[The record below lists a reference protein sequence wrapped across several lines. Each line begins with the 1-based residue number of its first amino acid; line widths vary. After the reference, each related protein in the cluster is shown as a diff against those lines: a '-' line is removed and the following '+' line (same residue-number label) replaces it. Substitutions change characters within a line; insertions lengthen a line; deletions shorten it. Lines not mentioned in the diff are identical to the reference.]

1 MPASLVRGDGR
12 DKVAPRRG
20 DHRLRIVSGDFRG
33 KAIKTPA
40 GQATRPTS
48 DRARQAI
55 FNILE
60 HAPWSQGVRGRRVI
74 DLFAGSGALGLEA
87 LSRGADF
94 CLFVETDEAARGA
107 IRENIDA
114 MHLFGRTRVH
124 RRDAT
129 QLGVRPG
136 ADGPAFD
143 LAFLDP
149 PYGKGLGETALARLA
164 DGGWLAD
171 GAVVVFERGAD
182 EEPFKVEGYEELD
195 TRQYGAARV
204 HFLKFAG

>member
-1 MPASLVRGDGR
+1 M
-12 DKVAPRRG
+12 
-20 DHRLRIVSGDFRG
+20 RIVSGDFRG
-33 KAIKTPA
+33 KTLVAPP

-60 HAPWSQGVRGRRVI
+60 HAAWSNGVRDARVI
-74 DLFAGSGALGLEA
+74 DLFAGSGALGFEA
-87 LSRGADF
+87 LSRGAAF

-107 IRENIDA
+107 IRENVDGLSPNGG
-114 MHLFGRTRVH
+114 LFGRTRVH

-129 QLGVRPG
+129 DLGVRPG

-149 PYGKGLGETALARLA
+149 PYAKGLGEAALAKLA
-164 DGGWLAD
+164 SGGWLSP
-171 GAVVVFERGAD
+171 GATVVFERGLD
-182 EEPFKVEGYEELD
+182 EPAFTVDGFEELD
-195 TRQYGAARV
+195 VRDYGAARV
-204 HFLKFAG
+204 YFMKFSD

>member
-1 MPASLVRGDGR
+1 M
-12 DKVAPRRG
+12 
-20 DHRLRIVSGDFRG
+20 RIVSGDFRG
-33 KAIKTPA
+33 KALATPP
-40 GQATRPTS
+40 GQGTRPTS

-60 HAPWSQGVRGRRVI
+60 HAPWSDGVRDRRVI
-74 DLFAGSGALGLEA
+74 DLFAGSGALGFEA
-87 LSRGADF
+87 LSRGAAF

-107 IRENIDA
+107 IRENVDA
-114 MHLFGRTRVH
+114 MGLFGRTRVH

-149 PYGKGLGETALARLA
+149 PYGKGLAEVVLARLA
-164 DGGWLAD
+164 EGNWLAP
-171 GAVVVFERGAD
+171 GAMAVVERGAG
-182 EEPFKVEGYEELD
+182 EPPLEAPGYELLD
-195 TRQYGAARV
+195 NRDYGAARV
-204 HFLKFAG
+204 WFLRLSASPLTS

>member
-1 MPASLVRGDGR
+1 M
-12 DKVAPRRG
+12 
-20 DHRLRIVSGDFRG
+20 RIVSGDFRG
-33 KAIKTPA
+33 KLLTAPA
-40 GQATRPTS
+40 GQTTRPTS

-60 HAPWSQGVRGRRVI
+60 HAAWSRGVRDLRVI
-74 DLFAGSGALGLEA
+74 DLFAGSGALGFEA
-87 LSRGADF
+87 LSRGAAF

-107 IRENIDA
+107 IRENVDA
-114 MHLFGRTRVH
+114 MGLFGRTRVH

-129 QLGVRPG
+129 QLGQRPG

-164 DGGWLAD
+164 AGGWLAPN
-171 GAVVVFERGAD
+171 ATIVLERGA
-182 EEPFKVEGYEELD
+182 EEPPLALAGYDELD
-195 TRQYGAARV
+195 VRDYGAARV
-204 HFLKFAG
+204 WFLRRLTDA

>member
-1 MPASLVRGDGR
+1 M
-12 DKVAPRRG
+12 
-20 DHRLRIVSGDFRG
+20 RIVSGEFRG
-33 KAIKTPA
+33 RALTAPA

-60 HAPWSQGVRGRRVI
+60 HAPWSQGLRDLRVI
-74 DLFAGSGALGLEA
+74 DLFAGSGALGFEA
-87 LSRGADF
+87 LSRRAAF

-107 IRENIDA
+107 IRENVDA
-114 MHLFGRTRVH
+114 FGLFGRTRVH

-129 QLGVRPG
+129 DLGQRPG

-149 PYGKGLGETALARLA
+149 PYAKGLGETALGKLA
-164 DGGWLAD
+164 EGGWLTP
-171 GAVVVFERGAD
+171 GALVVFERGTTEAAF
-182 EEPFKVEGYEELD
+182 EVPGFTSLD
-195 TRQYGAARV
+195 ARDYGAARV
-204 HFLKFAG
+204 HFLRFEG